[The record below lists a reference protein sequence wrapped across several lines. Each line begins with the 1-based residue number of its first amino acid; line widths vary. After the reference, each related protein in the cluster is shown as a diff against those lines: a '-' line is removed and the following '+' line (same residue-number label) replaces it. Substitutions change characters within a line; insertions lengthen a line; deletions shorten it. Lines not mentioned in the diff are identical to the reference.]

1 MGAAYCQQPHVVLVE
16 KRLFLD
22 KKREVSEEMPPRL
35 SADYSTEVPPLLLPG
50 KVALLSLEVR
60 QQQLI
65 QKRDSG
71 KRDTPKLKLASLRER
86 HGRKTVSI
94 SA

>member
-35 SADYSTEVPPLLLPG
+35 SADYSREVPLLLPG

-60 QQQLI
+60 QQLM